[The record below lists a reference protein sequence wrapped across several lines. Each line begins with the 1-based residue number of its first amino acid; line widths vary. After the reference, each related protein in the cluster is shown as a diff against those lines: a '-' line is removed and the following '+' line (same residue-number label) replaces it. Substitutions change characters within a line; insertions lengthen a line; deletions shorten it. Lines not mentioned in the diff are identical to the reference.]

1 MTEIARKVCLL
12 GDFAVGKSS
21 LVSRFVRNTFSDK
34 YLTTVGVKID
44 SKSIPLTPEL
54 TMKLVVWDL
63 AGKADSTTSIAVT
76 SWCAWPAAGRDGTR
90 RPACGRRLPVDA
102 EPEAVAG
109 RAGGDAGQQ
118 ARPDDRW
125 EVRRRRRPRQ
135 ESLPTFRTSARDGD
149 SVGDLR
155 ELARAIVSAAHEALA
170 RQRNHGIDAL
180 PDRHAHPL
188 VLSLDRAQVRDSW
201 R

>member
-63 AGKADSTTSIAVT
+63 AGKAELDSLNKSYIRGAHGLILV
-76 SWCAWPAAGRDGTR
+76 ADGTR
-90 RPACGRRLPVDA
+90 EASLRAALYLWMQSQKQLPGVPVVMLVNKLDLI
-102 EPEAVAG
+102 
-109 RAGGDAGQQ
+109 
-118 ARPDDRW
+118 DRW
-125 EVRRRRRPRQ
+125 EVSAADIARLQ
-135 ESLPTFRTSARDGD
+135 ESLPTFRTSARVGD
-149 SVGDLR
+149 SV
-155 ELARAIVSAAHEALA
+155 ETAFATLASAISE
-170 RQRNHGIDAL
+170 RG
-180 PDRHAHPL
+180 P
-188 VLSLDRAQVRDSW
+188 
-201 R
+201 